1 MLARRIQKLLRVLPA
16 AVSGPLIRRNCRIDP
31 DKVEGIVF
39 KIADTRE
46 ELEAAYRL
54 VHDVYVQEGY
64 ADTHKSGLRVN
75 LRYALPTTTTFVG
88 IHEGKVVIT
97 MTLVGDSPLGLP
109 MDAIFSRELYG
120 FRRQGRFIAEVSALA
135 SDPDYRKG
143 TQALALFSNKIMWLY
158 AIRNL
163 KVDDLVIAINPK
175 HRWVYQTL
183 ILFEPVSSGVK
194 SYHYV
199 KDAPAIAMRLDL
211 RTIMT
216 RMERAYRGLPT
227 GVNLYD
233 FFINYDSPQIQLPET
248 GEPYTVWNEE
258 LFSYFFE
265 QQTDQRREGAGSL
278 LDLYRI
284 LHTLPNGD
292 KHPTPATKP
301 NAAAE
306 AQVRRGFK
314 FGI

>member
-1 MLARRIQKLLRVLPA
+1 MRARRIQKLLRVLPA
-16 AVSGPLIRRNCRIDP
+16 AVSGPLIRRNCRIEP
-31 DKVEGIVF
+31 SRVEGMVF
-39 KIADTRE
+39 KIAEARE

-64 ADTHKSGLRVN
+64 SDSHQSGLRVN

-109 MDAIFSRELYG
+109 MDAIFSRELYS

-135 SDPDYRKG
+135 SDPEYRRG

-163 KVDDLVIAINPK
+163 RVDDLVIAINPK
-175 HRWVYQTL
+175 HRWVYETL

-211 RTIMT
+211 RTVLT
-216 RMERAYRGLPT
+216 RMERAYRGLPR

-233 FFINYDSPQIQLPET
+233 FFANQESPQIRLPDP
-248 GEPYTVWNEE
+248 GEPYNVWDEE

-265 QQTDQRREGAGSL
+265 QRTDQRREGAGSL

-284 LHTLPNGD
+284 LHTMPNGERLIPD
-292 KHPTPATKP
+292 AKEPH
-301 NAAAE
+301 AAAD
-306 AQVRRGFK
+306 ASVQRGFD
-314 FGI
+314 FEI

>member
-1 MLARRIQKLLRVLPA
+1 MLARRIQKLLRVLPTTI
-16 AVSGPLIRRNCRIDP
+16 SGPLIRRNCRIDSRQ
-31 DKVEGIVF
+31 VEGMVF
-39 KIADTRE
+39 KIAETRE

-64 ADTHKSGLRVN
+64 ADTHASGMRVN

-88 IHEGKVVIT
+88 LHGGKVVIT
-97 MTLVGDSPLGLP
+97 MTLIGDSALGLP
-109 MDAIFSRELYG
+109 MDAIFSRELYRL
-120 FRRQGRFIAEVSALA
+120 RRQGRFIAEVSALA

-143 TQALALFSNKIMWLY
+143 TQALALYSNKIMWLY

-183 ILFEPVSSGVK
+183 ILFEPVSTGVK

-211 RTIMT
+211 NTIVD
-216 RMERAYRGLPT
+216 RLGRAYRGLPP
-227 GVNLYD
+227 GKNLYH
-233 FFINYDSPQIQLPET
+233 FFVNDDSREIELPAY
-248 GEPYTVWNEE
+248 GEPYNVWDEE

-265 QQTDQRREGAGSL
+265 QRTDQRREGAGTL
-278 LDLYRI
+278 LDLYRV
-284 LHTLPNGD
+284 LYTLPGA
-292 KHPTPATKP
+292 PGAATVPETKNQSSP
-301 NAAAE
+301 KTAGL
-306 AQVRRGFK
+306 RG
-314 FGI
+314 

>member
-31 DKVEGIVF
+31 TRVEGIVF

-64 ADTHKSGLRVN
+64 ADTHASGLRVN

-88 IHEGKVVIT
+88 IAEGKVVIT

-109 MDAIFSRELYG
+109 MDAIFSRELYR
-120 FRRQGRFIAEVSALA
+120 FRREGRFIAEVSALA

-158 AIRNL
+158 AIRSL

-211 RTIMT
+211 RTVMT
-216 RMERAYRGLPT
+216 RLERAYRGLPP

-233 FFINYDSPQIQLPET
+233 FFVNQDSPQILLPDA
-248 GEPYTVWNEE
+248 GEPYNVWNEE

-278 LDLYRI
+278 LDLYRV
-284 LHTLPNGD
+284 LNTLPTGQKRPPED
-292 KHPTPATKP
+292 ETPA
-301 NAAAE
+301 
-306 AQVRRGFK
+306 QVVETRVQRGFK
-314 FGI
+314 FDI

>member
-1 MLARRIQKLLRVLPA
+1 MLARRIQKLLRVLPSA
-16 AVSGPLIRRNCRIDP
+16 ISGPLIRRNCRIDSNRV
-31 DKVEGIVF
+31 DGITF
-39 KIADTRE
+39 KIADTRD

-64 ADTHKSGLRVN
+64 ADAHESGMRVN

-109 MDAIFSRELYG
+109 MDAIFSRELYRL
-120 FRRQGRFIAEVSALA
+120 RRQGRFLAEVSALA
-135 SDPDYRKG
+135 SDPSYRKG
-143 TQALALFSNKIMWLY
+143 TQALALFTNKIMWLY

-175 HRWVYQTL
+175 HRWVYRTL
-183 ILFEPVSSGVK
+183 ILFEPISSGVK

-211 RTIMT
+211 TNIMQ
-216 RMERAYRGLPT
+216 RMERAYRGLPS
-227 GVNLYD
+227 GVHLFH
-233 FFINYDSPQIQLPET
+233 FFVNERSPQIELPT
-248 GEPYTVWNEE
+248 TDEPYNVWNEE

-265 QQTDQRREGAGSL
+265 QRTDLRREGHGTL

-284 LHTLPNGD
+284 LIPLPHGAEGTSDEGTPHHALRGD
-292 KHPTPATKP
+292 L
-301 NAAAE
+301 
-306 AQVRRGFK
+306 R
-314 FGI
+314 

>member
-16 AVSGPLIRRNCRIDP
+16 AVSGPMIRRNCRIEP
-31 DKVEGIVF
+31 SRVEDMVF
-39 KIADTRE
+39 KIADTKD

-64 ADTHKSGLRVN
+64 SDTHQSGLRVN

-88 IHEGKVVIT
+88 IHRGKVVIT

-109 MDAIFSRELYG
+109 MDAIFSRELYS

-135 SDPDYRKG
+135 SDPDYRRG

-163 KVDDLVIAINPK
+163 KVDDLVIAVNPK

-211 RTIMT
+211 GTIMV
-216 RMERAYRGLPT
+216 RLERAYRGLPP

-233 FFINYDSPQIQLPET
+233 FFVNQQSPQIQLPDT
-248 GEPYTVWNEE
+248 GEPYNVWNEE

-284 LHTLPNGD
+284 LHTMPNGERF
-292 KHPTPATKP
+292 KPEATAP
-301 NAAAE
+301 DAVAGASV
-306 AQVRRGFK
+306 QRGFD
-314 FGI
+314 FEV